1 MKSRQILF
9 SALLFIPLWGQAS
22 EDEDSIF
29 TWKTV
34 VSDDVPPTW
43 SAGLSLGIEDA
54 NDDSWSIELHGAW
67 LPLKYAG
74 ISLGL
79 AMDRSGTSLV
89 ELFSDNDD
97 YDDDDP
103 DKIYKLNI
111 IPALSFRTPTLWL
124 NKAHDYGLLL
134 SCEPGILF
142 SFPANDKIWVEEP
155 GIGMHGEKVAYRHRV
170 RNKGGETTF
179 WRIRS
184 FLGIRFAGG
193 MISLGWD
200 TSNYNIELCR
210 KNMYVKGHRIY
221 GRDHYKHSKTVFL
234 AISVEL

>member
-1 MKSRQILF
+1 MMIHQFLF
-9 SALLFIPLWGQAS
+9 SILLLAPLCNQAS
-22 EDEDSIF
+22 ESEDSIA

-34 VSDDVPPTW
+34 VSNDVPPTW
-43 SAGLSLGIEDA
+43 SVGLSLGIEDA
-54 NDDSWSIELHGAW
+54 NDDSWSIELHGTW
-67 LPLKYAG
+67 IPLKYTG

-79 AMDRSGTSLV
+79 AMDSSGTSLV
-89 ELFSDNDD
+89 DLFSDDEN
-97 YDDDDP
+97 YEDDDP
-103 DKIYKLNI
+103 DKIYKINI

-142 SFPANDKIWVEEP
+142 SFPANDKTWVEEP
-155 GIGMHGEKVAYRHRV
+155 GIGMHGERVAYCHRV

-184 FLGIRFAGG
+184 FLGFRFSGG

-210 KNMYVKGHRIY
+210 KNMYYKGHRIY
-221 GRDHYKHSKTVFL
+221 GRDHYKHSNTVFL